1 MVEANRF
8 GGKKKAAP
16 PMKGKKGKVKG
27 KGKGGMSEEE
37 AEAMFMA
44 DLAKAIAESKV
55 TAGLVDP
62 LEDYVAGHN
71 GIPDEHEEPHE
82 EEESKEHAAQ

>member
-8 GGKKKAAP
+8 SKKKKAAP
-16 PMKGKKGKVKG
+16 PMKGKKGKG